1 MTDKLLVELALIPDD
16 LADLIE
22 LTDLLPKL
30 RRIGLER
37 IAAALGTSL
46 SPVMDAVR
54 AQPGLAHVQG
64 TDHDLLLRA
73 LRSREGWEPG
83 QARWSNVR
91 SIAGNGSGVGHALCV
106 VIGVDPDEM
115 HPGDGELCPRCGS
128 FLGGEE

>member
-54 AQPGLAHVQG
+54 AQPGLAHVQAPTTTCCSGRFGRARAGSRARHGGATCAASQG
-64 TDHDLLLRA
+64 TA
-73 LRSREGWEPG
+73 AAW
-83 QARWSNVR
+83 VT
-91 SIAGNGSGVGHALCV
+91 
-106 VIGVDPDEM
+106 
-115 HPGDGELCPRCGS
+115 RCAS
-128 FLGGEE
+128 